1 MGKKAKQSIEQCP
14 TYIFHGLCAKNW
26 IKEIKLFFFYKT
38 ANMTRYKH
46 TNILSICQSLAA
58 HLWFAD
64 YGNFKGHRQ
73 RMLKRPICRSSK
85 EPSNPPLHL
94 HCWKASK
101 RNLPRLFWASFQNK
115 LLHIWSRTEPLSV
128 FKRAEAPIPTTYW
141 PSVSIESHRQ
151 KNCTFPWLR
160 AVLSIK

>member
-1 MGKKAKQSIEQCP
+1 MWVSSPTPVLNFKARGYGKKAKQSIGQCP

-64 YGNFKGHRQ
+64 YGNFKEHRQ
-73 RMLKRPICRSSK
+73 RMLKSSICRSSK
-85 EPSNPPLHL
+85 EPSNTLPHL
-94 HCWKASK
+94 NWWKASK

-115 LLHIWSRTEPLSV
+115 LLHICWHWSRTERLSV
-128 FKRAEAPIPTTYW
+128 FQEALIPTTPYTDL
-141 PSVSIESHRQ
+141 Q
-151 KNCTFPWLR
+151 FL
-160 AVLSIK
+160 